1 MTSCA
6 GVARILRFNWPW
18 YAAAVAATALALA
31 ALAWWIP
38 AGPWRV
44 SAIALL
50 LVGDGWLLL
59 SLAVSHAIYD
69 RSAIARGGWLDG
81 VQAARVAIV
90 HAGHD
95 EASAHVA
102 RRLPTAV
109 RHVFDIC
116 DPAGALSP
124 SLRRARAEART
135 AAPVVPS
142 GCIPLPDAAVDLAAV
157 VFAAHEIR
165 DHAERTACFREL
177 ARIVGPHGRILVVEH
192 QRDAWNLLAYGPGFL
207 HFLPRSAWLRT
218 FAEAGLRLAGE
229 RTCTPWVRIF
239 ELRAA

>member
-1 MTSCA
+1 MRSCA
-6 GVARILRFNWPW
+6 GVARILCFNWPW
-18 YAAAVAATALALA
+18 YAAAAAATALALA

-44 SAIALL
+44 AAIVLL
-50 LVGDGWLLL
+50 LLGDGWLVL

-69 RSAIARGGWLDG
+69 HSAIARGGWLDG
-81 VQAARVAIV
+81 VQATSVAIL

-102 RRLPTAV
+102 RRLPGAV
-109 RHVFDIC
+109 RHAFDIC
-116 DPAGALSP
+116 DPAAALSP
-124 SLRRARAEART
+124 SLRRARAEARM
-135 AAPVVPS
+135 AAAVVPS
-142 GCIPLPDAAVDLAAV
+142 GSIPLPAATIDLAVV

-165 DHAERTACFREL
+165 DHGLRVAFFREL

-192 QRDAWNLLAYGPGFL
+192 QRDAWNLLAYGPGFW

-218 FAEAGLRLAGE
+218 FAEAALRLAGE
-229 RTCTPWVRIF
+229 RTSTPWVRTF
-239 ELRAA
+239 ELRTA

>member
-1 MTSCA
+1 MTCCA

-18 YAAAVAATALALA
+18 YAAAVAATALGLA

-38 AGPWRV
+38 AGPWW
-44 SAIALL
+44 AAATGLL
-50 LVGDGWLLL
+50 LLGDGWLVL
-59 SLAVSHAIYD
+59 SLAVSHVIYD

-81 VQAARVAIV
+81 VQAASVAIL

-102 RRLPTAV
+102 RRLPAAV
-109 RHVFDIC
+109 RHAFDIC
-116 DPAGALSP
+116 DPAGAVSP

-135 AAPVVPS
+135 ASAVVPS
-142 GCIPLPDAAVDLAAV
+142 GCIPLPDAAIELAV
-157 VFAAHEIR
+157 VAFAAHEIR
-165 DHAERTACFREL
+165 DHGLRVAFFREL
-177 ARIVGPHGRILVVEH
+177 ARLIGLQGRILVVEH

-229 RTCTPWVRIF
+229 RTSTPWVRTF
-239 ELRAA
+239 ELRAD